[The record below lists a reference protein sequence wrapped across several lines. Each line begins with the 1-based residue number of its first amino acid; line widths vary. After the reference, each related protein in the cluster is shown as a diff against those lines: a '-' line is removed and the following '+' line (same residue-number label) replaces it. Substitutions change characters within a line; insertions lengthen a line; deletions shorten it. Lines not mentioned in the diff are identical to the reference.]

1 MNTEGRIDVD
11 GCRGLF
17 PITKEY
23 NFQDHAAVA
32 PLSRP
37 AADAMHAYVENY
49 VATAGLT
56 GQWSKHVENIRRVAA
71 RFLNA
76 GPEEIAF
83 LKNTS
88 EGLCFVANGLNWNTG
103 DNVVT
108 TGVEFP
114 ANIYPWL
121 NLRARGVSV
130 RMVPEEDGRV
140 PLERVMELV
149 DGRTRL
155 VTISAV
161 QYASGY
167 RSDLVALGNFCKEK
181 GVFFCVDAIQALGV
195 LPIDVQQM
203 RIDFLSADGHK
214 WLLAPEGCGIFFC
227 RSELLTHLRPSTVGW
242 MCMKNAE
249 DYGHYQ
255 FEFRDDA
262 RRFDSGAY
270 NLAGLCGLG
279 ASLELL
285 ESVGV
290 EKISE
295 KVLRLTDQLADG
307 VRQKGYRVISSR
319 RPGEKS
325 GIVSFF
331 TDTHEPLAIQQHL
344 RAEHRVVIAVRDRR
358 LRASP
363 HFYNTPEEIEQ
374 LIDLLPAH

>member
-1 MNTEGRIDVD
+1 MSSEGRVNVD
-11 GCRGLF
+11 DCRELF
-17 PITKEY
+17 PVTGEY

-32 PLSRP
+32 PLSKP
-37 AADAMHAYVENY
+37 AADAMRACIDNY
-49 VATAGLT
+49 LTFAGRT
-56 GQWSKHVENIRRVAA
+56 GQWYKHMENVRRVAA
-71 RFLNA
+71 RFVNA
-76 GPEEIAF
+76 QPEEIAF
-83 LKNTS
+83 VKNTS

-114 ANIYPWL
+114 ANIYPWM

-167 RSDLVALGNFCKEK
+167 RTDLVALGNFCKEK
-181 GVFFCVDAIQALGV
+181 GIFLCVDAIQALGV
-195 LPIDVQQM
+195 LPVDVQKM
-203 RIDFLSADGHK
+203 NIDFLSADGHK
-214 WLLAPEGCGIFFC
+214 WLLGPEGAGIFFC
-227 RSELLTHLRPSTVGW
+227 RSELLAHLRPSTVGW
-242 MCMKNAE
+242 LCMKNAE
-249 DYGHYQ
+249 DFGHYQ

-270 NLAGLCGLG
+270 NVAGICGLG

-285 ESVGV
+285 DSIGMD
-290 EKISE
+290 KISE
-295 KVLRLTDQLADG
+295 KVLRLTDQLAVG
-307 VRQKGYRVISSR
+307 VREKGYRVISSR
-319 RPGEKS
+319 RPREKS

-331 TDTHEPLAIQQHL
+331 SDRHDPTAIREHL
-344 RAEHRVVIAVRDRR
+344 RSEYRIVIAVRDRR

-363 HFYNTPEEIEQ
+363 HFYNTPDEIQQ
-374 LIDLLPAH
+374 LIDVLPAH